1 MCHFV
6 PAPKQQSINPT
17 TLVQFMSL
25 TCHVPP
31 WLVPGLRTR
40 RVRRWATSKVPESKK
55 NQRARSRQIV
65 KRDLQYSSI
74 LKFFVRSWCTIVHQI
89 RWHRRCKYF
98 SKAICAMIFKPN
110 AWSYKCLRPGLTS
123 MVESSRTKPPTSL
136 EMLVN
141 GFNFVLVNS
150 YQLHQSLYEFMY
162 IYTIYVHIHKCMNLC
177 TYTYTLYT
185 CIFRRTTTS
194 STAQGGGGSFKNRK
208 RIGEIDCCEW
218 RMSEQKHW
226 PTD

>member
-1 MCHFV
+1 MSWVAVSWLEKKSLLWFGWMCHFV

-17 TLVQFMSL
+17 TLVQFISL

-40 RVRRWATSKVPESKK
+40 RGRRWATSKVPESKK

-65 KRDLQYSSI
+65 KRDLQYASI

-141 GFNFVLVNS
+141 GFNFVLVNWYKLPPES
-150 YQLHQSLYEFMY
+150 VWTHFMS
-162 IYTIYVHIHKCMNLC
+162 IYTNVWIYVHIHIHCIH
-177 TYTYTLYT
+177 LYL
-185 CIFRRTTTS
+185 
-194 STAQGGGGSFKNRK
+194 
-208 RIGEIDCCEW
+208 E
-218 RMSEQKHW
+218 EQIW
-226 PTD
+226 